1 MYGGR
6 DGLDSELR
14 NESVVHELELCA
26 VGAGAA
32 GRDVLKLEMPDA
44 LRPFAVTCASRS
56 CGPAC
61 GRGGTIIP

>member
-14 NESVVHELELCA
+14 NESVGDELELCE

-32 GRDVLKLEMPDA
+32 GRDVLKLEMSDD
-44 LRPFAVTCASRS
+44 LRPFAVTCASRA

-61 GRGGTIIP
+61 GRRGTIIA